1 MGLILGDAVS
11 GNEAGPTPVRP
22 AGTSALA
29 SEQASRPGPGSGAVS
44 GAGDPLVEGFE
55 GVFRA
60 HARRLVRLAHLLGAE
75 DPEDVVQEAF
85 CRLYV
90 VRKQRD
96 IANLPG
102 YLNRIVVNEVRSRR
116 RRKLLA
122 DRKILH
128 PATAAPADEQV
139 ELAESVLGLLRALD
153 GLAPRQREAIV
164 LRYWLDLPLADIA
177 DAMQVR
183 VGTVKSL
190 VSRGLARLATELE
203 ELR

>member
-11 GNEAGPTPVRP
+11 GNEAGPKPVQP
-22 AGTSALA
+22 AAPASAP
-29 SEQASRPGPGSGAVS
+29 ASRS
-44 GAGDPLVEGFE
+44 GDPPFEGFE
-55 GVFRA
+55 SLFRA
-60 HARRLVRLAHLLGAE
+60 HAGRLVRLAHLLGAE
-75 DPEDVVQEAF
+75 DSEDVVQEAF
-85 CRLYV
+85 CRLYA

-122 DRKILH
+122 DRKVLY

-139 ELAESVLGLLRALD
+139 ELAESVLGLMRALD
-153 GLAPRQREAIV
+153 HLAPRQREALV
-164 LRYWLDLPLADIA
+164 LRYWLDLSLADIA

-190 VSRGLARLATELE
+190 VSRGLARLARELE
-203 ELR
+203 DHR

>member
-11 GNEAGPTPVRP
+11 GDEAGPTPGRP
-22 AGTSALA
+22 AGSTPTLTS
-29 SEQASRPGPGSGAVS
+29 
-44 GAGDPLVEGFE
+44 GFE
-55 GVFRA
+55 ALFRA
-60 HARRLVRLAHLLGAE
+60 QAARLVRLAHLLGAE
-75 DPEDVVQEAF
+75 DAEDVVQEAF
-85 CRLYV
+85 CRLYA
-90 VRKQRD
+90 VRRHRE

-116 RRKLLA
+116 RRKLIA

-128 PATAAPADEQV
+128 PVTAAPADEQV

-153 GLAPRQREAIV
+153 RLAPRQREALV

-190 VSRGLARLATELE
+190 VSRGLARLAVELE
-203 ELR
+203 EHR